1 MAPKNRHRRT
11 MRRAVCWAARP
22 FRGGTPRDYTGG
34 RMVVTAALQ
43 SMRAAA
49 DLWTPAPGRAAG
61 QVRAA
66 GAPARDPAVLD
77 GGLPPHVQPIA
88 DLYLACRLDGE
99 HYAECF
105 ARLGARGYAA
115 LLDEAL
121 AAPTGARPSRTELA
135 HGPGTSVRVEVRSGR
150 RATCDP
156 ISPRR

>member
-1 MAPKNRHRRT
+1 
-11 MRRAVCWAARP
+11 
-22 FRGGTPRDYTGG
+22 
-34 RMVVTAALQ
+34 MVVTAALQ

-121 AAPTGARPSRTELA
+121 AAPTGPRPPRDRDGSWTRHQCAGGGQERKEREL
-135 HGPGTSVRVEVRSGR
+135 
-150 RATCDP
+150 CDP
-156 ISPRR
+156 ISPLR